1 MHRYLPKQYYK
12 DICSV
17 SYDKLKQ
24 NGITCLL
31 FDLDNTLAT
40 MEETMPNQKVKDLFE
55 MLKKDFQIVIVSN
68 SFKKRVLPFATI
80 LGVDYIAFAKK
91 PFGFSIRK
99 IMKKYNVTP
108 AQIAII
114 GDQFMTDMALGN
126 KKGIW
131 TIFVDALGLKDLKVT
146 SFNRKLE
153 NKIMK
158 KYQQQQLFERGDYY
172 E

>member
-1 MHRYLPKQYYK
+1 
-12 DICSV
+12 
-17 SYDKLKQ
+17 
-24 NGITCLL
+24 
-31 FDLDNTLAT
+31 
-40 MEETMPNQKVKDLFE
+40 
-55 MLKKDFQIVIVSN
+55 
-68 SFKKRVLPFATI
+68 
-80 LGVDYIAFAKK
+80 
-91 PFGFSIRK
+91 
-99 IMKKYNVTP
+99 MKKYNVTP

-158 KYQQQQLFERGDYY
+158 KYQQQQLFERGNYY